1 MLLVRPL
8 TIGLLAFASFAVMAA
23 AMPDSAAGKL
33 VFERRC
39 AECHAPG
46 FGHPGTQ
53 QLGWTRGADRAVL
66 ERRSD
71 LTPAYINLVVRNGL
85 MEMPPFRPTEISE
98 AELQQL
104 DAYLSKADTPGKA
117 R

>member
-1 MLLVRPL
+1 LI
-8 TIGLLAFASFAVMAA
+8 IGLLTFASFAVTAA
-23 AMPDSAAGKL
+23 AADPAAGKL

-53 QLGWTRGADRAVL
+53 QLGWTRGTDRAVL

-71 LTPAYINLVVRNGL
+71 LTAAYINVVVRNGL
-85 MEMPPFRPTEISE
+85 MEMPAFRPTEISD
-98 AELQQL
+98 AQLQQL
-104 DAYLSKADTPGKA
+104 DAYLSKTDTPAKA

>member
-1 MLLVRPL
+1 MRYAITSAAVC
-8 TIGLLAFASFAVMAA
+8 LAFISSQANAA
-23 AMPDSAAGKL
+23 DVSAGKAL
-33 VFERRC
+33 FDQHC

-66 ERRSD
+66 EQRKD
-71 LTPAYINLVVRNGL
+71 LASAYVSAIVRNGL
-85 MEMPPFRPTEISE
+85 MEMPAFRPTEITDANLKVL
-98 AELQQL
+98 AEYV
-104 DAYLSKADTPGKA
+104 ASAGKKRRA

>member
-1 MLLVRPL
+1 MLHRRPL
-8 TIGLLAFASFAVMAA
+8 ASGLLAFASFAVTAA
-23 AMPDSAAGKL
+23 TADPATGKL

-39 AECHAPG
+39 SQCHAPG

-53 QLGWTRGADRAVL
+53 QLGWTRGEDRAVL

-71 LTPAYINLVVRNGL
+71 LTAAYINLVVRNGL
-85 MEMPPFRPTEISE
+85 MEMPAFRPTEISD

-104 DAYLSKADTPGKA
+104 AAYLSSKTQ
-117 R
+117 

>member
-1 MLLVRPL
+1 MLHLRPL
-8 TIGLLAFASFAVMAA
+8 SIGLLALASFTVTTAMAD
-23 AMPDSAAGKL
+23 PTAGKL

-53 QLGWTRGADRAVL
+53 QLGWTRGEGRAVL

-71 LTPAYINLVVRNGL
+71 LTAAYIDFVVRNGL
-85 MEMPPFRPTEISE
+85 MEMPAFRPTEITD

-104 DAYLSKADTPGKA
+104 ADYLARSKP
-117 R
+117 